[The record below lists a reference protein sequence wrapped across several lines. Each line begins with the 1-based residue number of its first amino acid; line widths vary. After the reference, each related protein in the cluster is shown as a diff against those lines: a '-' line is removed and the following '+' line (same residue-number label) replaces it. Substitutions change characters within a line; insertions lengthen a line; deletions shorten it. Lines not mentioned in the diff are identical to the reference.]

1 MQGNAEAHFHL
12 GLMYLR
18 RHDGEEALRAL
29 QHCKALYIA
38 RYDEHVSAGTM
49 PSERLLGSLAR
60 VRIHTAHAAYLAA
73 SEQLSHAERK
83 PLLGQ
88 LQKDMVSAIQTLPPP
103 PATHAADGDDGEKA
117 GDADADELMAE
128 RGNDGGHATAEAA
141 APRSSKRRRV
151 ALVPATPGGGSG
163 DPSPSMAAQ
172 MRPAAEMWNSLALLH
187 LSEGG
192 VPAARAV
199 LRRLVAAVPEYAD
212 ARSNLAVAELAAG
225 REAAAA
231 TALAGVLAVD
241 PSHVEARCNYALL
254 CLRHGLPGRALALLR
269 PATAGTCGVGRGLTF
284 AWATTAVAHAARGE
298 WHQAAAAA
306 AEAERV
312 AECSTDKDRFGLLA
326 ASMRARLLMAEI
338 AAIGDGEMLT
348 VAGEDAAA
356 AAVAAAAT
364 GVTGA
369 AVAPPLS
376 LADAAVREEE
386 LRMEIDKTVVR
397 LRAAAR
403 AVGTPSAMAGLGTV
417 LRMRHERAWED
428 AGIRNYGSEAAER
441 LVESLEA
448 TSDAGGP
455 GPAEVAAAAAG
466 RTGLVGRAAPAPVPA
481 PTPASAPAH
490 PSVSSTGAVAG
501 LPFPP
506 LPGGP
511 PASDDESDGE
521 AGVDGRGRQP
531 MPGVPTDGP
540 DGDGGGVVNQST
552 VAAVGKSVNPKGCA
566 AARSSGQA
574 EVWVQLSLLQAGAG
588 EYASAADFAV
598 QAVSRNDDQEAGW
611 AALGVVSQLA
621 DLLPDAERAYE
632 KAVVA
637 AHDNHAASA
646 LRAKTLVVPGVV
658 GPDREVADSG
668 VRGDVSAVVLGGS
681 GGSVVPSIA
690 SAAAAAAASRSGG
703 AGSQEEPSL
712 GGALPSFSLPLE
724 PSLPM
729 GSPPPPLGSLTSL
742 PGGASMFS
750 SLLPTEEEAPGISFM
765 PSAGATAG
773 SPVSHLPLA
782 CAPTLSPEAAAVE
795 RVNATL
801 AAATAEAAAAS
812 KSATGSTPAAATA
825 PGAPTAA
832 SASVPIRSAATEVVP
847 DSTSLPSH
855 THPPVMPREDAATRS
870 ALAAVYTNLG
880 NLRRQQPGHLAEA
893 RAAYRKALLWGAHA
907 SGAATDGQGNGGVDG
922 GVDGGDH
929 VLSGSSSGSDGG
941 GPAAAA
947 TAVDG
952 QTAVDAETF
961 RTSAERTGAAIVF
974 SNMAVLHAS
983 DKQFSQALDA
993 VERARQLAP
1002 GLACARSNMLK
1013 LRRMTASME
1022 GLTLAPTAAARG
1034 VGAAA
1039 AAGAAAST
1047 KGGGVSDAMDETGG
1061 SHTQAEEELYDGSSS
1076 YVDGP
1081 TVVTTPA
1088 VATGGASLPVLKTPT
1103 AGKRGRGVA
1112 LGRRGSTERLLA
1124 DEHSPL

>member
-38 RYDEHVSAGTM
+38 RYDEHVSAGTV
-49 PSERLLGSLAR
+49 PSERLLRSLAR

-73 SEQLSHAERK
+73 SEQLSHAERR

-103 PATHAADGDDGEKA
+103 PATHAADGEDGEKA
-117 GDADADELMAE
+117 GDADGDELMAE
-128 RGNDGGHATAEAA
+128 EGKDDGDASADAA
-141 APRSSKRRRV
+141 AARNSKRRRV
-151 ALVPATPGGGSG
+151 ALVPAPPGGGSG
-163 DPSPSMAAQ
+163 DPSPSVAAQ

-284 AWATTAVAHAARGE
+284 AWATTAVAHAGRGE
-298 WHQAAAAA
+298 WHHAAAAA

-326 ASMRARLLMAEI
+326 ASMRARRLMAEI

-348 VAGEDAAA
+348 AAGEDAAA

-369 AVAPPLS
+369 AVAPLLS

-386 LRMEIDKTVVR
+386 LRVEIDKTVVR
-397 LRAAAR
+397 LRASAR
-403 AVGTPSAMAGLGTV
+403 AVGTPAAMAGLGTV

-455 GPAEVAAAAAG
+455 GPAEVAAAATG
-466 RTGLVGRAAPAPVPA
+466 RTGLVGRGAPAHVPA
-481 PTPASAPAH
+481 PAPASAPAH
-490 PSVSSTGAVAG
+490 PPVSSTGAVAG

-511 PASDDESDGE
+511 PSDDESEGE
-521 AGVDGRGRQP
+521 AGVDGGGQQP
-531 MPGVPTDGP
+531 VPGAPTDGP
-540 DGDGGGVVNQST
+540 DGASGGVVNEST
-552 VAAVGKSVNPKGCA
+552 VAAAGKSVNTKGSA
-566 AARSSGQA
+566 AARSNGQA

-637 AHDNHAASA
+637 AQDNHAASA

-658 GPDREVADSG
+658 GPDGEVADSG
-668 VRGDVSAVVLGGS
+668 IGGGVSAVVLGGS
-681 GGSVVPSIA
+681 GGSAVPSMA

-724 PSLPM
+724 PSLAI
-729 GSPPPPLGSLTSL
+729 GSPPPPFGSLTSL

-750 SLLPTEEEAPGISFM
+750 SLMPTEEEAPGISFM

-782 CAPTLSPEAAAVE
+782 CAPALSPEAAAVE

-801 AAATAEAAAAS
+801 AAATAEAAAAARS
-812 KSATGSTPAAATA
+812 VTVSAPAAATA

-832 SASVPIRSAATEVVP
+832 SAAAPTPSAATEVVP
-847 DSTSLPSH
+847 DSTSLPSC
-855 THPPVMPREDAATRS
+855 THPPVEPREDAATRS

-880 NLRRQQPGHLAEA
+880 NLRRQQPGRMAEA

-907 SGAATDGQGNGGVDG
+907 SGAATDGQGDGGVDG

-929 VLSGSSSGSDGG
+929 VLSGSSSGSDGA

-947 TAVDG
+947 TAVDN
-952 QTAVDAETF
+952 QSAVDAETF
-961 RTSAERTGAAIVF
+961 RTSAERTGAAIVL

-983 DKQFSQALDA
+983 DKQFSEALDA
-993 VERARQLAP
+993 VERARLLAP

-1013 LRRMTASME
+1013 LRRLTASME

-1047 KGGGVSDAMDETGG
+1047 QGGGVSDAMDETGG
-1061 SHTQAEEELYDGSSS
+1061 SHTKAEEELYDGSSS
-1076 YVDGP
+1076 DVDGP

-1088 VATGGASLPVLKTPT
+1088 AATGGASPPVLKTPT
-1103 AGKRGRGVA
+1103 NGKRGRGLA
-1112 LGRRGSTERLLA
+1112 LGRRGSNERLLA